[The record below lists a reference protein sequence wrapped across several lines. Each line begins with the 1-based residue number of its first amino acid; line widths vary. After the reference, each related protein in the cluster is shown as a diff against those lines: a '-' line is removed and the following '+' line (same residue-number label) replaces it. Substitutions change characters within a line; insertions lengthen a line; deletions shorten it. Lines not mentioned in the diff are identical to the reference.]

1 MVRRGVGGGGGRG
14 DRAKR
19 WLSVL
24 TYACVWVLSH
34 LNYISSL
41 VYITLLL
48 TSMCIRKMI
57 SIGEDSIF
65 LCVCMCVCVCVCVR
79 VCVCVCVCVCGYDVC
94 VCVCLCVCVLP
105 QTRIYAGYLWREPLC
120 VCVCVCVCVCSL
132 KHVYMQDSY
141 GQRLVVCVCVC
152 VFNV

>member
-1 MVRRGVGGGGGRG
+1 MVRRGVGGGGGGG

-57 SIGEDSIF
+57 SIGEDSKF

-79 VCVCVCVCVCGYDVC
+79 VCVCVCVCVCMGAC
-94 VCVCLCVCVLP
+94 VYAHV
-105 QTRIYAGYLWREPLC
+105 TRECEYKSMSVILLRERC
-120 VCVCVCVCVCSL
+120 R
-132 KHVYMQDSY
+132 H
-141 GQRLVVCVCVC
+141 
-152 VFNV
+152 

>member
-1 MVRRGVGGGGGRG
+1 MVRRGVGGGGGGG

-57 SIGEDSIF
+57 SIGEDSKF

-79 VCVCVCVCVCGYDVC
+79 VCVCVCVCVCV
-94 VCVCLCVCVLP
+94 
-105 QTRIYAGYLWREPLC
+105 RERERKIERKC
-120 VCVCVCVCVCSL
+120 ERE
-132 KHVYMQDSY
+132 
-141 GQRLVVCVCVC
+141 RLRVSNRGRREC
-152 VFNV
+152 